1 MEREDAKVGNLE
13 MRAKVRGE
21 VWVRRLTAGRDI
33 VKEELGNKIEVEGST
48 IDTIGEREGGKMV
61 IYLKTNGRKEK
72 CWGRKGENG
81 RGRVPS

>member
-33 VKEELGNKIEVEGST
+33 VKEELGIGSKVRVQQLT
-48 IDTIGEREGGKMV
+48 QLERERGGRWWF
-61 IYLKTNGRKEK
+61 I
-72 CWGRKGENG
+72 
-81 RGRVPS
+81 